1 MCLNCTLLGECPS
14 FSFLSYPIYKLSPGD
29 ENANTDTNT
38 KLRNE
43 RPLHSFLKLYLY
55 LYLYICWVCWNALR
69 PLLGSTFFK
78 GVPLLPSFQSSK
90 NTNALILFSI
100 LFLSKRLFCLLMP
113 LFFNTI
119 HQQVWSLT
127 QFYYVSFLQ
136 SKKNVKIVVYRK
148 NTIRVCISYCW

>member
-29 ENANTDTNT
+29 ENANSDTNT

-55 LYLYICWVCWNALR
+55 LSLYLLCLLNALR

-78 GVPLLPSFQSSK
+78 GVPLLPSFSHQKHKCINFVQHSFSLQK
-90 NTNALILFSI
+90 ALLPVDASLFQHYTPAGLVTNSI
-100 LFLSKRLFCLLMP
+100 LLC
-113 LFFNTI
+113 
-119 HQQVWSLT
+119 
-127 QFYYVSFLQ
+127 
-136 SKKNVKIVVYRK
+136 
-148 NTIRVCISYCW
+148 

>member
-14 FSFLSYPIYKLSPGD
+14 FSFSSYPIYKLSPGD
-29 ENANTDTNT
+29 EDANTDTNT

-55 LYLYICWVCWNALR
+55 LSLYLLGLLNALR
-69 PLLGSTFFK
+69 PLLGSAFLKVFHFY
-78 GVPLLPSFQSSK
+78 LLSVIK

-113 LFFNTI
+113 LFQHYTPAGLVTNSI
-119 HQQVWSLT
+119 L
-127 QFYYVSFLQ
+127 LG
-136 SKKNVKIVVYRK
+136 
-148 NTIRVCISYCW
+148 